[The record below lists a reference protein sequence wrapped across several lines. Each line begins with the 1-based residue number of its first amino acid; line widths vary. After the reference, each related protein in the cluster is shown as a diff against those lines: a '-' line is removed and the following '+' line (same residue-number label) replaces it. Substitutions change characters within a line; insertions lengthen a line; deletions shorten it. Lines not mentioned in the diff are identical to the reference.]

1 MNEGLCLFLKFISQS
16 HKISLFVIFL
26 LTTWI
31 KYVNY
36 EFMTEMTRHTAGRIY
51 LLALLL
57 SIVGFIAFL
66 VIGGTGVPASGVP
79 TLLFGW
85 MTMPLVLGV
94 AFVGFWLVTYIV
106 YFFFFWPY
114 R

>member
-1 MNEGLCLFLKFISQS
+1 M
-16 HKISLFVIFL
+16 
-26 LTTWI
+26 LTNRLG
-31 KYVNY
+31 YVNSY
-36 EFMTEMTRHTAGRIY
+36 IMTEMTRHTAGRIY

-94 AFVGFWLVTYIV
+94 VFVGFWLVTYIV

>member
-1 MNEGLCLFLKFISQS
+1 MI
-16 HKISLFVIFL
+16 
-26 LTTWI
+26 
-31 KYVNY
+31 
-36 EFMTEMTRHTAGRIY
+36 EMTRHTAGRIY
-51 LLALLL
+51 LIALLL

-79 TLLFGW
+79 ILLFGW

-94 AFVGFWLVTYIV
+94 VFVAFWLVSYIV

-114 R
+114 K